1 MASPYDM
8 GIKQPFSM
16 FAKAYD
22 VFIVKWTKTA
32 VKVGLQNLQTVSE
45 NVWNENFQMVTVV
58 ASG

>member
-1 MASPYDM
+1 M